1 MKRRESTGKVSA
13 GRKAGKP
20 GGKVAGQAVKKV
32 AGRERELTEKQR
44 NFVRFYAGGDYQR
57 EAYRKAY
64 SAKRLSDASC
74 DANASR
80 LLRNA
85 KVIAFLAELRKKADD
100 EAVINR
106 RKRMVWLSRV
116 VTTAPDDVDGKS
128 DLCQEKSVS
137 EFGMRCRMPD
147 KLRAIQELNRMDG
160 AYEPEKLKVE
170 GELSFASL
178 LKGLK
183 NRELVSPGGKGKNG
197 RNGNVVDE
205 GGGEDGED
213 EV

>member
-1 MKRRESTGKVSA
+1 MKDKKTKGGKA
-13 GRKAGKP
+13 GRVEKDVAGK
-20 GGKVAGQAVKKV
+20 
-32 AGRERELTEKQR
+32 ERKLTEKQR
-44 NFVRFYAGGDYQR
+44 NFVRFYAEGYSQR

-64 SAKRLSDASC
+64 SGNRLTDATC

-85 KVIAFLAELRKKADD
+85 KVVALLAELREKADA
-100 EAVINR
+100 EAVLNR
-106 RKRMVWLSRV
+106 RRRMVWLSRV
-116 VTTAPDDVDGKS
+116 VTTAVDDVDGKS

-137 EFGMRCRMPD
+137 EFGMKCRMPD

-160 AYEPEKLKVE
+160 AYAPEELKVE

-183 NRELVSPGGKGKNG
+183 QEALVGPGRHGKKEEREEQEEE
-197 RNGNVVDE
+197 R
-205 GGGEDGED
+205 ED

>member
-1 MKRRESTGKVSA
+1 MGKVPA
-13 GRKAGKP
+13 RRRAEKTGRKVAGKP
-20 GGKVAGQAVKKV
+20 RKAV
-32 AGRERELTEKQR
+32 AGRERGLTEKQR
-44 NFVRFYAGGDYQR
+44 NFVRFYAEGGHQR

-64 SAKRLSDASC
+64 KDNRLTDATC

-100 EAVINR
+100 DAVLNR
-106 RKRMVWLSRV
+106 RRRMIWLSRV
-116 VTTAPDDVDGKS
+116 VTTAVDDVDGRS

-183 NRELVSPGGKGKNG
+183 NRELVSPGGKGKD
-197 RNGNVVDE
+197 GNVMDA
-205 GGGEDGED
+205 GDGEDGTDDAEGA
-213 EV
+213 

>member
-1 MKRRESTGKVSA
+1 MKKRESTGKVPEGS
-13 GRKAGKP
+13 KP
-20 GGKVAGQAVKKV
+20 GKTVKKES
-32 AGRERELTEKQR
+32 GRERELTEKQR
-44 NFVRFYAGGDYQR
+44 NFARFYAEGYSQR

-64 SAKRLSDASC
+64 KAKRLTDATC

-85 KVIAFLAELRKKADD
+85 KVMAFLAELRKKADD
-100 EAVINR
+100 DAVINR
-106 RKRMVWLSRV
+106 RRRMVWLSRV
-116 VTTAPDDVDGKS
+116 VTTAVDDVDGKS

-137 EFGMRCRMPD
+137 EFGIRCRMPD

-183 NRELVSPGGKGKNG
+183 NRELVSPCGNGKRGDEADA
-197 RNGNVVDE
+197 GN
-205 GGGEDGED
+205 GED
-213 EV
+213 EEEDGAGRAHGE

>member
-1 MKRRESTGKVSA
+1 MKRRESTGKVPA

-20 GGKVAGQAVKKV
+20 GCKV
-32 AGRERELTEKQR
+32 AGRARELTEKQR
-44 NFVRFYAGGDYQR
+44 NFVRFYAGGDCQR

-183 NRELVSPGGKGKNG
+183 NRELVSSGGKRKD
-197 RNGNVVDE
+197 GNVVDE
-205 GGGEDGED
+205 GDGEDGKD

>member
-13 GRKAGKP
+13 GRKAGKT
-20 GGKVAGQAVKKV
+20 GRKVAGQAVRKV

-44 NFVRFYAGGDYQR
+44 NFVRFYAEGYCQR
-57 EAYRKAY
+57 DAYRKAY
-64 SAKRLSDASC
+64 SAKRLTDASC
-74 DANASR
+74 DAAASR
-80 LLRNA
+80 LLRNV
-85 KVIAFLAELRKKADD
+85 KVIALLAELRKKADD

-128 DLCQEKSVS
+128 DLCQEKTVS
-137 EFGMRCRMPD
+137 EFGMKCRMPD

-170 GELSFASL
+170 GDLSFASL

-183 NRELVSPGGKGKNG
+183 NRELVSPKGNGGKRGNG
-197 RNGNVVDE
+197 DDEDKGEADE
-205 GGGEDGED
+205 G
-213 EV
+213 